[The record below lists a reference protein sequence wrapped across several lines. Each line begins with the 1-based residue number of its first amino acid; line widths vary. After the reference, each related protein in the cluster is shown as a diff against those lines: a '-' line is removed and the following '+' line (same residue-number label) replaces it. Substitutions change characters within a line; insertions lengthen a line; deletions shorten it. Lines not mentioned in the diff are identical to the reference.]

1 MLTILPV
8 VRILQYIQILNHHVV
23 YLELLKCCMANIV
36 RACLVM
42 FDSFVTPWAV
52 ATRLLCPWNFPGK
65 NIGVFYHFYSRGS
78 SQSWDRVHISVSPA
92 LAGRFFTTVPPGKQL
107 NHIVLTE
114 FQPLPKT

>member
-65 NIGVFYHFYSRGS
+65 NIGVVAISFSRGT
-78 SQSWDRVHISVSPA
+78 SQLRDQTHISCASCT
-92 LAGRFFTTVPPGKQL
+92 AGEFFPTEPPWKLMANVTQ
-107 NHIVLTE
+107 
-114 FQPLPKT
+114 